1 MLITNEMLKRIV
13 LVLSIGFLFNPI
25 AAEDILILNNTK
37 QFEGKVTRIKNC
49 MVTFKVQGD
58 KYHIP
63 ASDVYSIEFG
73 NKQDKVYTNYLKQLE
88 VDPGK
93 CVKGRLDA
101 AKYHGKKSSHI
112 ALGFLFGPFAMLGT
126 ALANPTPQKGRLTT
140 RMSENSEMFSDP
152 DYLECYKQ
160 KVKGKLIGAEAI
172 GFGIAALMILL
183 ITPTYLNS
191 Q

>member
-1 MLITNEMLKRIV
+1 MFITKEILIRTV
-13 LVLSIGFLFNPI
+13 LVLIMGFLFNPI
-25 AAEDILILNNTK
+25 EAEDILILNNTK
-37 QFEGKVTRIKNC
+37 QFEGKVSRIKNC
-49 MVTFKVQGD
+49 MVTFKVEGE
-58 KYHIP
+58 KYYIP

-73 NKQDKVYTNYLKQLE
+73 NKQDKVYTNYLKQLV

-93 CVKGRLDA
+93 CVSGRLDA
-101 AKYHGKKSSHI
+101 VNYHGKKSSHI

-126 ALANPTPQKGRLTT
+126 ALSNPTPQRGKLTT

-160 KVKGKLIGAEAI
+160 KVKGRLIGAEAI
-172 GFGIAALMILL
+172 GLGIAALMILM
-183 ITPTYLNS
+183 ITPTYLKS

>member
-1 MLITNEMLKRIV
+1 MFIHKEIFKWIV
-13 LVLSIGFLFNPI
+13 LILFMGFLYNPVE
-25 AAEDILILNNTK
+25 AEDILILNNDK

-49 MVTFKVQGD
+49 VVTFKVQGE

-63 ASDVYSIEFG
+63 APDVYSIEFG
-73 NKQDKVYTNYLKQLE
+73 DKQDKVYTRYLEELM

-93 CVKGRLDA
+93 CVSGRLDA
-101 AKYHGKKSSHI
+101 ANYHGKKSSHI

-126 ALANPTPQKGRLTT
+126 ALSNPTPQKGRLTS
-140 RMSENSEMFSDP
+140 RMSENSELFSDP

-172 GFGIAALMILL
+172 GFGIATLMILM